1 VADSDAC
8 RQAGGDE
15 QVTNLPAIRAAGV
28 VLVRG
33 TAHDPEV
40 LIVHRP
46 GRQDWSL
53 PKGKIDPGEHVV
65 CAAIRE
71 CDEET
76 GFTPILQ
83 NPLATQTYSVQSRP
97 KVVNYWRARVRSEE
111 EFTPDDEIDEIRWI
125 PAAAAAEHLTYPSD
139 QGLVASAVEQ
149 PDSVPLVILRHTQ
162 AMKRAQF
169 HGDVDAERPLTGKGR
184 SQSKA
189 LVPLLDAF
197 GVMTVYASSAR
208 RCTETVKHYA
218 KHLDTTV
225 VREPLLTEEGHH
237 ADPRGAAAR
246 AIELA
251 LCPEPLVLCSHRP
264 VLPTILESMGV
275 ALGVGLED
283 PRWRRAWDPK
293 LPPGGFIVVHREFAD
308 DGPVRV
314 VGVESHTLTGSVVH

>member
-1 VADSDAC
+1 VAGRAA
-8 RQAGGDE
+8 RGQARGDE
-15 QVTNLPAIRAAGV
+15 LVTTLPPNRAAGV
-28 VLVRG
+28 VLLRG
-33 TAHDPEV
+33 SADDTEV

-65 CAAIRE
+65 AAAIRE

-76 GFTPILQ
+76 GCTPVLQ
-83 NPLATQTYSVQSRP
+83 VPLATQTYSVQSRP

-111 EFTPDDEIDEIRWI
+111 GFTPDDEVDEVRWI
-125 PAAAAAEHLTYPSD
+125 STAAAASYLTYPSD
-139 QGLVASAVEQ
+139 QGLVADAVLR
-149 PDSVPLVILRHTQ
+149 PDSLPLVILRHTQ

-169 HGDVDAERPLTGKGR
+169 DGDVDAERPLTGKGR

-197 GVMTVYASSAR
+197 GVTSVYASSAR
-208 RCTETVKHYA
+208 RCTETVKQYA
-218 KHLDTTV
+218 KHLDTAV

-251 LCPEPLVLCSHRP
+251 LTPEPLVLCSHRP
-264 VLPTILESMGV
+264 VLPTILESMGI

-283 PRWRRAWDPK
+283 PRWRRAWDPR
-293 LPPGGFIVVHREFAD
+293 LPPGGFIVVHREFTD

-314 VGVESHTLTGSVVH
+314 VGVESHTLSGTVVH

>member
-1 VADSDAC
+1 MTA
-8 RQAGGDE
+8 
-15 QVTNLPAIRAAGV
+15 LPAIRAAGV

-33 TAHDPEV
+33 TGDEAEV

-53 PKGKIDPGEHVV
+53 PKGKIASGEHVV
-65 CAAIRE
+65 TAAIRE

-97 KVVNYWRARVRSEE
+97 KVVNYWRARIRSEE
-111 EFTPDDEIDEIRWI
+111 GFTPDDEVDEIRWVS
-125 PAAAAAEHLTYPSD
+125 AAGAAEHLTYPSD
-139 QGLVASAVEQ
+139 QGLVASAAEQ

-169 HGDVDAERPLTGKGR
+169 DGDIDAERPLTGKGR

-197 GVMTVYASSAR
+197 GVTSVYASSSR

-251 LCPEPLVLCSHRP
+251 LSPESLVLCSHRP
-264 VLPTILESMGV
+264 VLPTILESMAI

-283 PRWRRAWDPK
+283 PRWRRAWDPR
-293 LPPGGFIVVHREFAD
+293 LPPGGFIVVHREFAE

-314 VGVESHTLTGSVVH
+314 VGVESHTLAGTVVH

>member
-1 VADSDAC
+1 MADCAA
-8 RQAGGDE
+8 RGEAGGNE
-15 QVTNLPAIRAAGV
+15 RVTNLPPIRAAGV
-28 VLVRG
+28 VLLRG
-33 TAHDPEV
+33 TGDDAEV

-53 PKGKIDPGEHVV
+53 PKGKIDPGEHVIA
-65 CAAIRE
+65 AAIRE

-83 NPLATQTYSVQSRP
+83 NPLSTLTYSVQSRP

-111 EFTPDDEIDEIRWI
+111 GFAPDDEIDEIRWI

-139 QGLVASAVEQ
+139 QGLVATAVAQ

-169 HGDVDAERPLTGKGR
+169 DGDVDAERPLTGKGR

-189 LVPLLDAF
+189 LVPVLDAF
-197 GVMTVYASSAR
+197 GVTAVYASSAR

-237 ADPRGAAAR
+237 ADPTGAAAR
-246 AIELA
+246 AIEIA
-251 LCPEPLVLCSHRP
+251 LCEEPLVLCSHRP

-293 LPPGGFIVVHREFAD
+293 LPPGGFIVVHREFTD

-314 VGVESHTLTGSVVH
+314 VGVESHTLAGTVVH